1 MHTDATGAYTGV
13 TVAQRTAVDVPAKPS
28 ITRGRA
34 VAVAE
39 RRFTGTRVKTSAR
52 LVVDAFESTPALAW
66 EVTVSGTAQGGIPSD
81 LVVVVDAGTGK
92 VRRAYDEVH
101 AADTATG
108 NGFHARTVPI
118 STTATSDG
126 WVMIDPDR
134 GGNAVRDAGN
144 LFEPGLTTSPLFTD
158 ADNVWGDGT
167 LTDRASVAVDAH
179 HGLAKAW
186 DYFDQTF
193 GRSGIADDG
202 KGTTAY
208 VHYSRIYKN
217 AFWRSSCRCM
227 FLGDGQPVPWTTLD
241 VVAHELAHGLTDR
254 TADLVYTGEAGAL
267 NESSSDI
274 FATLVEFFVNSRI
287 DRPDYTIGEDVTN
300 NGFPVRYMAEPTKD
314 GRSASCWTPQVKDLD
329 VHHGSGIGNKFFYL
343 LAVGSGTTP
352 RWGTS
357 TPCNGAPAVTGI
369 GNDKAARIWYQ
380 ALTAY
385 MVSNTNWSGA
395 REATLKAAVDL
406 YGAGSTEAD
415 TVQAAWLAVG
425 VDGTDQIPT
434 PPVDP
439 VIKPVADVITMVGQP
454 VHIQV
459 TATDP
464 QHHQVTFSA
473 KSLPAGITISPDG
486 LISGTPTVK
495 GQPGAVIVATDP
507 DGNTGT
513 ATNHWIIKGP
523 PTAPADPP
531 PMTLRAGDSTTW
543 TTEFL
548 DDPDYLRDVGKPVQ
562 VSHTGVPDG
571 LTVAFRQQTYGHV
584 AVTVTGTPTTAG
596 SGTMVLTATDS
607 DGQSATLTVPWTV
620 GPALPALPTGV
631 SVTGGNGTALVAWT
645 DPGSEPATPLT
656 GYQIRV
662 SPGTTQTLPP
672 TARSMTITGLDTRKT
687 YTIGVRAVSTVG
699 DGPEKT
705 VTLTP
710 TTLAL
715 TASPTATTYAGT
727 VTLTGRILRTG
738 GPIGGAVAYLD
749 QRPAGTTT
757 WTRAAT
763 LRTDTNGNWTR
774 ALKPATTT
782 SYRVTY
788 PGSSGMWPATS
799 TTATVTIRY
808 AATIKASTLKPKPGK
823 KIKITGT
830 VRPARPG
837 VKVTLQRWSA
847 DKWIN
852 VTNSK
857 TTTTGTYTFTRAFPK
872 GTWTLRVVVAG
883 GSYNTTGT
891 TRSIK
896 LVAK

>member
-1 MHTDATGAYTGV
+1 MAAVPAADRPVPAVTPSRAVAEARTAIRGRGPAIHGAAGDAYREVDVVADPAGRRHVRFTRTHRGLDVLGGDFVVHTDATGAYTGV
-13 TVAQRTAVDVPAKPS
+13 TIAQRTAVDVPVTPV
-28 ITRGRA
+28 ITRKRAIA
-34 VAVAE
+34 VAG
-39 RRFTGTRVKTSAR
+39 RRFAGARARTNAR

-66 EVTVSGTAQGGIPSD
+66 EVTVSGTAPGGIPSD

-101 AADTATG
+101 AADSATG
-108 NGFHARTVPI
+108 NGVHARTVSI
-118 STTATSDG
+118 STTAAQDG

-144 LFEPGLTTSPLFTD
+144 LIDPGLTTSPLFTD

-179 HGLAKAW
+179 YGLAKAW
-186 DYFDQTF
+186 DYFEQTF

-217 AFWRSSCRCM
+217 AFWRSSCHCM

-241 VVAHELAHGLTDR
+241 IVAHELAHGLTDQ

-267 NESSSDI
+267 NEANSDI

-287 DRPDYTIGEDVTN
+287 DGPDYTIGEDVTTS
-300 NGFPVRYMAEPTKD
+300 GSPLRYMAEPSKD

-352 RWGTS
+352 GRGTS

-406 YGAGSTEAD
+406 YGAGSTEAG

-439 VIKPVADVITMVGQP
+439 VIKPIADVITMVGQP

-486 LISGTPTVK
+486 LISGTPT
-495 GQPGAVIVATDP
+495 
-507 DGNTGT
+507 
-513 ATNHWIIKGP
+513 
-523 PTAPADPP
+523 
-531 PMTLRAGDSTTW
+531 TT
-543 TTEFL
+543 
-548 DDPDYLRDVGKPVQ
+548 
-562 VSHTGVPDG
+562 
-571 LTVAFRQQTYGHV
+571 
-584 AVTVTGTPTTAG
+584 G

-620 GPALPALPTGV
+620 GPALPAPPAGV
-631 SVTGGNGTALVAWT
+631 SVTGGNGTALVTWT
-645 DPGSEPATPLT
+645 DPSPAPATPLT
-656 GYQIRV
+656 GYQVRV

-672 TARSMTITGLDTRKT
+672 TARSTTITGLDTRKT
-687 YTIGVRAVSTVG
+687 YTIGVRAVSIVG
-699 DGPEKT
+699 DGPEQT
-705 VTLTP
+705 VTLSP
-710 TTLAL
+710 ITLPLAV
-715 TASPTATTYAGT
+715 SPTATTYAGT
-727 VTLTGRILRTG
+727 VTLNGRIPRG
-738 GPIGGAVAYLD
+738 GTPIGGAVVYLD
-749 QRPAGTTT
+749 QRPAGAAT

-763 LRTDTNGNWTR
+763 LRTDANGNWTR

-782 SYRVTY
+782 TYRVTY

-799 TTATVTIRY
+799 TTATATVRY
-808 AATIKASTLKPKPGK
+808 AATVKAGTLKPKPGK

-837 VKVTLQRWSA
+837 VKVTLQRWSGG
-847 DKWIN
+847 KWIN

-857 TTTTGTYTFTRAFPK
+857 TTATGTYTFSRAFPK

-883 GSYNTTGT
+883 GSYNATGT
-891 TRSIK
+891 TRSIR